1 MGLIPGDCV
10 AKKTCFQARI
20 RDAAN
25 DHARSLPNH
34 SGVTVMSSS
43 FKGKVAFVTGAGMG
57 MGLATAEAFAEQG
70 AAVVLADVN
79 YNAVAAAVDRITAAG
94 GQALALQCDVS
105 DEAAVKAAV
114 EKTVEVFGRL
124 DAAFNNA
131 GIQTPSADTADA
143 LSEEYDRT
151 MAVNLRGVWNCMK
164 YELQQ
169 MRRQGSGAIVNC
181 SSLGGLVGL
190 PNRAIYH
197 AAKHGVIGLTKSSA
211 LEYAARGVRINAVCP
226 GIIDTPMV
234 AKMFE
239 VGELKMSDVASVQP
253 IGRLGRADEIASL
266 VTFLCGPGS
275 EFIIGQSIA
284 IDGGY
289 TVP

>member
-1 MGLIPGDCV
+1 
-10 AKKTCFQARI
+10 
-20 RDAAN
+20 
-25 DHARSLPNH
+25 
-34 SGVTVMSSS
+34 MSNP
-43 FKGKVAFVTGAGMG
+43 FEGKVAFVTGAGMG
-57 MGLATAEAFAEQG
+57 MGLAAAEAFAAQG
-70 AAVVLADVN
+70 ASVVLADVN
-79 YNAVAAAVDRITAAG
+79 YDAAVDGANRITAAG

-105 DEAAVKAAV
+105 DEASVKSAI
-114 EKTVEVFGRL
+114 EKTVEVYGRL

-211 LEYAARGVRINAVCP
+211 LEYAARGVRINAICP

-234 AKMFE
+234 AKMFD
-239 VGELKMSDVASVQP
+239 VGELKMSDVANVQP

-266 VTFLCGPGS
+266 VTFLCGPHS